1 MNGEIMIRWRFDD
14 EPYEATVDDLKEII
28 AQQEEELGGDDLVGD
43 EREAALDV
51 AAHFQGILLE
61 AELQLV
67 AATPVARLMHFN
79 PEEGSCS

>member
-1 MNGEIMIRWRFDD
+1 MVVIRRRSFMRWARPDTSSLCADCGMETWPTETFM
-14 EPYEATVDDLKEII
+14 V
-28 AQQEEELGGDDLVGD
+28 
-43 EREAALDV
+43 ALDV